1 VGEVSP
7 AVVTDAG
14 THFIRLEER
23 IAAES
28 IDTDAVLAELEAS
41 MAAAESER
49 MLLLAVE
56 ELRDLV
62 FNAADLDGPASQI
75 KSKVKRST
83 PFSAESGE
91 GLFSDQRLR
100 DTAFSE
106 EVLERGNNSEVLELS
121 GKRFVVV
128 RLNERRPPQVAP
140 FADVETDIRRRVRA
154 EIEAAALITMQTQ
167 VEQSLRDGG
176 TLESVANEL
185 NLEWRVELA
194 STRLSSQLPR
204 SVLDAAFSMSAGRPN
219 VLEIVAVPEQGY
231 ALVQLARVS
240 AGDISTL
247 STREASAIR
256 GRRYSEQRELSF
268 GEYLIRQRNTA
279 DIIIR

>member
-1 VGEVSP
+1 
-7 AVVTDAG
+7 
-14 THFIRLEER
+14 
-23 IAAES
+23 
-28 IDTDAVLAELEAS
+28 
-41 MAAAESER
+41 M
-49 MLLLAVE
+49 
-56 ELRDLV
+56 
-62 FNAADLDGPASQI
+62 
-75 KSKVKRST
+75 
-83 PFSAESGE
+83 
-91 GLFSDQRLR
+91 
-100 DTAFSE
+100 
-106 EVLERGNNSEVLELS
+106 
-121 GKRFVVV
+121 
-128 RLNERRPPQVAP
+128 AP